1 MYDRTINGTIHTF
14 GVSGKLIR
22 NVLVMYDR
30 ESDTLWSQLLGEAV
44 DGRLLGT
51 RLEAIAALQTT
62 WGEWKKLHPDTLAL
76 AIGGPAY
83 DSYVSYYTSN
93 SPGVIGETLVDDRLP
108 RKAMVHGLVIDG
120 QPVVYPFDRL
130 AAQPIANDT
139 VNRVPVAVIYD
150 AATRT
155 ALAFR
160 REIDGQTLTFAP
172 GAPDRDTFTDTFTDK
187 ETGSTWTAL
196 TGAAVAG
203 PLQGKRLERIPGTS
217 SFWFGWKDFYPDTL
231 IWGE

>member
-1 MYDRTINGTIHTF
+1 MYDRTINGSVHTF

-44 DGRLLGT
+44 EGPLLGT
-51 RLEAIAALQTT
+51 KLEAVAALQTT
-62 WGEWKKLHPDTLAL
+62 WGEWKQLHPETVAL

-83 DSYVSYYTSN
+83 DGYDSYYTSN
-93 SPGVIGETLVDDRLP
+93 SAGVIGETLVDERLP

-120 QPVVYPFDRL
+120 QPVVYPFDTL
-130 AAQPIANDT
+130 AAEPIANDT
-139 VNRVPVAVIYD
+139 VNGVPVAVVFVAD
-150 AATRT
+150 TRT

-160 REIDGQTLTFAP
+160 REIDGQTLTFSPAASDS
-172 GAPDRDTFTDTFTDK
+172 GIFNGTFTDK
-187 ETGSTWTAL
+187 ETGSTWAAL

-231 IWGE
+231 VWGQ